1 MRHHRTVL
9 PLAGYTIQQIDF
21 DPATFQ
27 PEDLFWLPY
36 HASLT
41 GWGRKRQAEHL
52 AGRIAAAYALR
63 EVGEKRLPAIGDRR
77 QPLWPTPWFGSISH
91 CGQRALAVI
100 ADRPVGVD
108 IERRFTPQLAA
119 ELESSIISP
128 AEKTALLRSGLPFP
142 LALTLAFSAKESG
155 FKAWSSHASGLPGFH
170 SARIVALTTQQ
181 IHLRFTASF
190 SVQLAHFTLQ
200 INHLIKDDF
209 VITCTCPPR
218 EA

>member
-1 MRHHRTVL
+1 MRILHSTL
-9 PLAGYTIQQIDF
+9 PLAGYRLQHIDF

-27 PEDLFWLPY
+27 AADLLWLPY
-36 HASLT
+36 HASLS
-41 GWGRKRQAEHL
+41 GWSRKRQAEHL
-52 AGRIAAAYALR
+52 AGRIAAVYALR
-63 EVGEKRLPAIGDRR
+63 EVGEKQPPAIGDRR
-77 QPLWPTPWFGSISH
+77 QPLWPAPWFGSISH
-91 CGQRALAVI
+91 CGQRALAVV

-119 ELESSIISP
+119 ELESSIINE
-128 AEKTALLRSGLPFP
+128 AEKMVLLHSGLPFP

-155 FKAWSSHASGLPGFH
+155 FKAWSSHALALPGFH
-170 SARIVALTTQQ
+170 SARIVALTAQQ

-200 INHLIKDDF
+200 INYLIKDDF

>member
-1 MRHHRTVL
+1 MRIHHATL
-9 PLAGYTIQQIDF
+9 PLAGYTLQQIDF

-27 PEDLFWLPY
+27 PEDLLWLPY
-36 HASLT
+36 HARLS

-52 AGRIAAAYALR
+52 AGRIAAVYALR
-63 EVGEKRLPAIGDRR
+63 EVGEKQPPAIGDRR
-77 QPLWPTPWFGSISH
+77 QPLWPAPWFGSIIH
-91 CGQRALAVI
+91 CGQRALAVV
-100 ADRPVGVD
+100 AARPVGAD
-108 IERRFTPQLAA
+108 IERRFTPPLAA
-119 ELESSIISP
+119 ELESSIINEV
-128 AEKTALLRSGLPFP
+128 EKKVLLHSGLPFP

-155 FKAWSSHASGLPGFH
+155 FKAWSSHAFALPGFP
-170 SARIVALTTQQ
+170 SARIVALTAQQ

>member
-1 MRHHRTVL
+1 MRHHRTAL

-63 EVGEKRLPAIGDRR
+63 EVGEKRLPAIGDQR

-119 ELESSIISP
+119 DLESSIISP

-190 SVQLAHFTLQ
+190 SLQLADFPLQ
-200 INHLIKDDF
+200 INHLIKDDL
-209 VITCTCPPR
+209 VITCTCPTR

>member
-155 FKAWSSHASGLPGFH
+155 FKATPTASQRALGFDDFQIVEVTA
-170 SARIVALTTQQ
+170 STVAL
-181 IHLRFTASF
+181 RFAGQCYPLHWTASEE
-190 SVQLAHFTLQ
+190 Q
-200 INHLIKDDF
+200 
-209 VITCTCPPR
+209 VITLC
-218 EA
+218 ALQQ

>member
-128 AEKTALLRSGLPFP
+128 AEKTALLRSGLPYP

-190 SVQLAHFTLQ
+190 SLQLANFPLK
-200 INHLIKDDF
+200 INHLIKDDL
-209 VITCTCPPR
+209 VITCTCPTR

>member
-1 MRHHRTVL
+1 MRHHRTAL

-128 AEKTALLRSGLPFP
+128 AEKTALLRSGLPYP

-190 SVQLAHFTLQ
+190 SLQLADFPLQ
-200 INHLIKDDF
+200 INHLIKDDL
-209 VITCTCPPR
+209 VITCTCPTR

>member
-1 MRHHRTVL
+1 MRHHRTAL

-27 PEDLFWLPY
+27 PEALFWLPY

-128 AEKTALLRSGLPFP
+128 AEKTALLRSGLPYP

-190 SVQLAHFTLQ
+190 SLQLADFPLQ
-200 INHLIKDDF
+200 INHLIKDDL
-209 VITCTCPPR
+209 VITCTCPTR

>member
-27 PEDLFWLPY
+27 PEDLLWLPY
-36 HASLT
+36 HASLS

-119 ELESSIISP
+119 ELESSIIGP

-155 FKAWSSHASGLPGFH
+155 FKATPTASQRALGFDDFQIVEVTA
-170 SARIVALTTQQ
+170 STVAL
-181 IHLRFTASF
+181 RFAGQCYPLHWTASEE
-190 SVQLAHFTLQ
+190 Q
-200 INHLIKDDF
+200 
-209 VITCTCPPR
+209 VITLC
-218 EA
+218 ALQQ

>member
-1 MRHHRTVL
+1 MRHHRTAL

-91 CGQRALAVI
+91 CGQ
-100 ADRPVGVD
+100 
-108 IERRFTPQLAA
+108 
-119 ELESSIISP
+119 ESC
-128 AEKTALLRSGLPFP
+128 LRS
-142 LALTLAFSAKESG
+142 
-155 FKAWSSHASGLPGFH
+155 
-170 SARIVALTTQQ
+170 
-181 IHLRFTASF
+181 
-190 SVQLAHFTLQ
+190 
-200 INHLIKDDF
+200 
-209 VITCTCPPR
+209 
-218 EA
+218 

>member
-1 MRHHRTVL
+1 MRHHRTAL

-52 AGRIAAAYALR
+52 AGRIA
-63 EVGEKRLPAIGDRR
+63 
-77 QPLWPTPWFGSISH
+77 
-91 CGQRALAVI
+91 
-100 ADRPVGVD
+100 DRPVGVD

-128 AEKTALLRSGLPFP
+128 AEKTALLRSGLPYP

-155 FKAWSSHASGLPGFH
+155 FKACHPDVQAGVGFND
-170 SARIVALTTQQ
+170 
-181 IHLRFTASF
+181 
-190 SVQLAHFTLQ
+190 FTLAA
-200 INHLIKDDF
+200 IKEGNLRLRLST
-209 VITCTCPPR
+209 VEYRLQWIQAGEYIITLCAP
-218 EA
+218 

>member
-52 AGRIAAAYALR
+52 AGRIAAVYALR
-63 EVGEKRLPAIGDRR
+63 EVGEKQPPAIGDQR

-108 IERRFTPQLAA
+108 IERRFTPQMAA

-155 FKAWSSHASGLPGFH
+155 FKAWSSLASGLPGFH

-190 SVQLAHFTLQ
+190 SLQLADFPLQ
-200 INHLIKDDF
+200 INHLIKDDL

>member
-1 MRHHRTVL
+1 MHIHHATL
-9 PLAGYTIQQIDF
+9 PLAGYTLQQIDF

-36 HASLT
+36 HASLS

-52 AGRIAAAYALR
+52 AGRIAAVYALR

-91 CGQRALAVI
+91 CGLRALAVI

-128 AEKTALLRSGLPFP
+128 AEKTALLRSGLPYP
-142 LALTLAFSAKESG
+142 LALTLAFSAKESA
-155 FKAWSSHASGLPGFH
+155 FKASH
-170 SARIVALTTQQ
+170 SAIQARMGFSDFEVTYIKEEN
-181 IHLRFTASF
+181 LRLRLSAGEYR
-190 SVQLAHFTLQ
+190 LQ
-200 INHLIKDDF
+200 WIKAGEY
-209 VITCTCPPR
+209 VITICAP
-218 EA
+218 

>member
-9 PLAGYTIQQIDF
+9 PLAGYTVQQIDF

-190 SVQLAHFTLQ
+190 SLQLADFPLQ
-200 INHLIKDDF
+200 INHLIKDDL

>member
-41 GWGRKRQAEHL
+41 GWGRKRQTEHL

-63 EVGEKRLPAIGDRR
+63 EVGEKRLPAIGDQR

-190 SVQLAHFTLQ
+190 SLQLADFPLQ
-200 INHLIKDDF
+200 INHLIKDDL
-209 VITCTCPPR
+209 VITCTCPTR

>member
-1 MRHHRTVL
+1 MRHHHTAL
-9 PLAGYTIQQIDF
+9 PLAGYTLQQIDF

-36 HASLT
+36 HASLS

-52 AGRIAAAYALR
+52 AGRIAAVYALR
-63 EVGEKRLPAIGDRR
+63 EVGEKQPPAIGDHR

-155 FKAWSSHASGLPGFH
+155 FKAWSSLASGLPGFH

-190 SVQLAHFTLQ
+190 SLQLADFPLQ
-200 INHLIKDDF
+200 INHLIKDDL

>member
-1 MRHHRTVL
+1 MRHHRTAL

-63 EVGEKRLPAIGDRR
+63 EVGEKRLPAIGDQR

-128 AEKTALLRSGLPFP
+128 AEKTALLHSGLPFL

-190 SVQLAHFTLQ
+190 SLQLADLPLQ
-200 INHLIKDDF
+200 INHLIKDDL
-209 VITCTCPPR
+209 VITCTCPTR

>member
-1 MRHHRTVL
+1 MRHHRTAL

-63 EVGEKRLPAIGDRR
+63 EVGEKRLPAIGDQR

-190 SVQLAHFTLQ
+190 SLQLADFPLK
-200 INHLIKDDF
+200 INHLIKDDL
-209 VITCTCPPR
+209 VITCTCPTR

>member
-63 EVGEKRLPAIGDRR
+63 EVGEKRLPAIGDQR

-91 CGQRALAVI
+91 CGTRAGG
-100 ADRPVGVD
+100 DRRSAGGCRYRAPVY
-108 IERRFTPQLAA
+108 P
-119 ELESSIISP
+119 
-128 AEKTALLRSGLPFP
+128 TAGRGAGEQHYRSGGKNSAAAQRPALPAGADAGVRRKRVG
-142 LALTLAFSAKESG
+142 LRRRLRQISAALG
-155 FKAWSSHASGLPGFH
+155 FRRVFRSWK
-170 SARIVALTTQQ
+170 
-181 IHLRFTASF
+181 
-190 SVQLAHFTLQ
+190 
-200 INHLIKDDF
+200 
-209 VITCTCPPR
+209 
-218 EA
+218 

>member
-63 EVGEKRLPAIGDRR
+63 EVGEKRLPAIGDQR

-128 AEKTALLRSGLPFP
+128 AEKTALLHSGLPFP

-155 FKAWSSHASGLPGFH
+155 FKATPTASQRALGFDDFQIVEVTA
-170 SARIVALTTQQ
+170 STVAL
-181 IHLRFTASF
+181 RFAGQCYPLHWTASEE
-190 SVQLAHFTLQ
+190 Q
-200 INHLIKDDF
+200 
-209 VITCTCPPR
+209 VITLC
-218 EA
+218 ALQQ